1 MTALDDIMSCPECI
15 CAPSRT
21 TPTGWC
27 RIALDTGVQ
36 HPLSVVNAAVIKN
49 FYSVTLPD
57 SSVSDAWERWLS
69 QVESEAA
76 PDLRRARNVESFQVD
91 EEDRLSL
98 ARWIAIQYLRGPD
111 SRRMMREREAIALRM
126 QVGMGGLAY
135 LHHATCQGLAR
146 EVPIAEVERVW
157 NDLHSAEGPAVVLDS
172 SEHLAT
178 LARLRARAVETVLNR
193 TWCWIQFTRKA
204 LATSDV
210 PVCLIPGEGY
220 QDRGLLGAWAI
231 IVALDRRTLLWLD

>member
-1 MTALDDIMSCPECI
+1 M
-15 CAPSRT
+15 
-21 TPTGWC
+21 
-27 RIALDTGVQ
+27 
-36 HPLSVVNAAVIKN
+36 NAAVIKN

-135 LHHATCQGLAR
+135 
-146 EVPIAEVERVW
+146 
-157 NDLHSAEGPAVVLDS
+157 S
-172 SEHLAT
+172 SLET
-178 LARLRARAVETVLNR
+178 GCRL
-193 TWCWIQFTRKA
+193 
-204 LATSDV
+204 
-210 PVCLIPGEGY
+210 
-220 QDRGLLGAWAI
+220 
-231 IVALDRRTLLWLD
+231 